1 MFLSTHFRFTVDPS
15 KRVRTWLSK
24 EERLALRHFEVGD
37 VVKVRG
43 LRSKPHLNGKTA
55 VVKRFLPKSRR
66 FGCRIKGVAEPLALR
81 ACCLES
87 KL

>member
-1 MFLSTHFRFTVDPS
+1 M
-15 KRVRTWLSK
+15 RTWLTQ
-24 EERLALRHFEVGD
+24 EERLALGRFEAGD
-37 VVKVRG
+37 TVMVCG

-81 ACCLES
+81 ACCLER
-87 KL
+87 